1 MLFRSYT
8 PQFYNENKQLIPNS
22 IATIESVMINNRK
35 QTLLMRGQ
43 NVEQSI
49 LLCCHGGPGMAQI
62 GFIRHFQKELE
73 KQFIVINWDQR
84 GAGKSFSLKD
94 FGANFT
100 IEQFVSDAKEVIQ
113 YVLKRFNKQKLFLAG
128 HSWGSIIGLN
138 IAHQYPKYIEAYI
151 GIGQIVHMKQNEEL
165 LYQHLIHSAKKHDHK
180 KALASL
186 LKLGKPPFLDT
197 RRLII
202 QRKWLGTF
210 GGAIQNGSSFSFIRK
225 GFFSP
230 EYTLLDW
237 FKFLAGNLKSG
248 VLWEEMLTIDFFS
261 SISSLSIPVYFCSGR
276 YDYQTPY
283 ALVQEYC
290 DIIEAPIK
298 KMIWFPNSAHSPD
311 LEEPELFANSLQ
323 SIKQELAFQH

>member
-1 MLFRSYT
+1 LT
-8 PQFYNENKQLIPNS
+8 CIKE
-22 IATIESVMINNRK
+22 
-35 QTLLMRGQ
+35 TL
-43 NVEQSI
+43 
-49 LLCCHGGPGMAQI
+49 
-62 GFIRHFQKELE
+62 K
-73 KQFIVINWDQR
+73 K
-84 GAGKSFSLKD
+84 
-94 FGANFT
+94 
-100 IEQFVSDAKEVIQ
+100 
-113 YVLKRFNKQKLFLAG
+113 FNKQKLFLAG

-138 IAHQYPKYIEAYI
+138 IAHQYPQYIEAYI

-165 LYQHLIHSAKKHDHK
+165 LYQHLIRSAKKHDHK

-230 EYTLLDW
+230 EYTLFDW

-290 DIIEAPIK
+290 DVIEAPIK

>member
-1 MLFRSYT
+1 M
-8 PQFYNENKQLIPNS
+8 
-22 IATIESVMINNRK
+22 
-35 QTLLMRGQ
+35 
-43 NVEQSI
+43 
-49 LLCCHGGPGMAQI
+49 
-62 GFIRHFQKELE
+62 
-73 KQFIVINWDQR
+73 
-84 GAGKSFSLKD
+84 
-94 FGANFT
+94 
-100 IEQFVSDAKEVIQ
+100 IQ

-165 LYQHLIHSAKKHDHK
+165 LYQHLIHSAKNMIIKGI
-180 KALASL
+180 SF
-186 LKLGKPPFLDT
+186 PFEIRQTTILDT

-298 KMIWFPNSAHSPD
+298 R
-311 LEEPELFANSLQ
+311 
-323 SIKQELAFQH
+323 

>member
-1 MLFRSYT
+1 M
-8 PQFYNENKQLIPNS
+8 
-22 IATIESVMINNRK
+22 
-35 QTLLMRGQ
+35 
-43 NVEQSI
+43 
-49 LLCCHGGPGMAQI
+49 
-62 GFIRHFQKELE
+62 
-73 KQFIVINWDQR
+73 
-84 GAGKSFSLKD
+84 
-94 FGANFT
+94 
-100 IEQFVSDAKEVIQ
+100 
-113 YVLKRFNKQKLFLAG
+113 
-128 HSWGSIIGLN
+128 GSIIGLN
-138 IAHQYPKYIEAYI
+138 IAHYYPQYIEAYI

-165 LYQHLIHSAKKHDHK
+165 LYQHLIRSAKNIIIK
-180 KALASL
+180 SISV
-186 LKLGKPPFLDT
+186 PFKIRKTAILDT

-261 SISSLSIPVYFCSGR
+261 SITSLSIPVYFCSGR

-290 DIIEAPIK
+290 DVIEAPIK
-298 KMIWFPNSAHSPD
+298 R
-311 LEEPELFANSLQ
+311 
-323 SIKQELAFQH
+323 

>member
-1 MLFRSYT
+1 M
-8 PQFYNENKQLIPNS
+8 
-22 IATIESVMINNRK
+22 
-35 QTLLMRGQ
+35 
-43 NVEQSI
+43 
-49 LLCCHGGPGMAQI
+49 
-62 GFIRHFQKELE
+62 
-73 KQFIVINWDQR
+73 
-84 GAGKSFSLKD
+84 
-94 FGANFT
+94 
-100 IEQFVSDAKEVIQ
+100 
-113 YVLKRFNKQKLFLAG
+113 
-128 HSWGSIIGLN
+128 GSIIGLN
-138 IAHQYPKYIEAYI
+138 IAHYYPQYIEAYI

-165 LYQHLIHSAKKHDHK
+165 LYQHLIRSAKNIIIK
-180 KALASL
+180 SISV
-186 LKLGKPPFLDT
+186 PFKIRKTAILDT

-261 SISSLSIPVYFCSGR
+261 SITSLSIPVYFCSGR

-290 DIIEAPIK
+290 DVIEAPIK
-298 KMIWFPNSAHSPD
+298 DD
-311 LEEPELFANSLQ
+311 LVPKFSTFSRFRRARIIRSFFT
-323 SIKQELAFQH
+323 IH

>member
-1 MLFRSYT
+1 MYLKGST
-8 PQFYNENKQLIPNS
+8 NKNY
-22 IATIESVMINNRK
+22 
-35 QTLLMRGQ
+35 
-43 NVEQSI
+43 
-49 LLCCHGGPGMAQI
+49 
-62 GFIRHFQKELE
+62 
-73 KQFIVINWDQR
+73 
-84 GAGKSFSLKD
+84 FSL
-94 FGANFT
+94 
-100 IEQFVSDAKEVIQ
+100 VI
-113 YVLKRFNKQKLFLAG
+113 LG
-128 HSWGSIIGLN
+128 GSIIGLN

-290 DIIEAPIK
+290 DLIEAPIK
-298 KMIWFPNSAHSPD
+298 KDD
-311 LEEPELFANSLQ
+311 LVPKFSTF
-323 SIKQELAFQH
+323 S